1 MAAKRNILVALVNF
15 CLLIM
20 LSFAWQMSAQ
30 QAVAPGD
37 TGKPQ
42 ENHDPL
48 ADLTPENRDLFYALR
63 EAAKKGNDADV
74 LTDGKRLLP
83 ALQTSTPLADFVT
96 LLTANA
102 ATEAGETSYALSLA
116 KPLFDS
122 HKDDWR
128 VAALLTRL
136 YAEDGDKTLRD
147 QQIVRLTDLH
157 KRTSDQDFAKL
168 HTFPI
173 QKIKLH
179 SGYALFLYPFEPLK
193 GHNVYLLAL
202 IFSSEDKQ
210 VSRIEIDSEEV
221 DQAFSKPK
229 RPGER
234 RFSIDSYRQN
244 ETNPNWPESQALHGF
259 IDGVFDYDAMRD
271 RIIQIANG
279 ENSKQK

>member
-1 MAAKRNILVALVNF
+1 MEAKRNVFIVLVTF

-20 LSFAWQMSAQ
+20 LPLARQMPAQ
-30 QAVAPGD
+30 QAVAPDD

-42 ENHDPL
+42 AHHDPL
-48 ADLTPENRDLFYALR
+48 AELTPENRDLFYALR

-83 ALQTSTPLADFVT
+83 ALQTGTPLADFVT

-116 KPLFDS
+116 KPLFGA
-122 HKDDWR
+122 HADDWR

-136 YAEDGDKTLRD
+136 YAESGDKALRD
-147 QQIVRLTDLH
+147 QQIAFLTDLH
-157 KRTSDQDFAKL
+157 KRTSDPDFAKL

-179 SGYALFLYPFEPLK
+179 SGNAVFLYPFEPLK
-193 GHNVYLLAL
+193 PHNAYLVAL
-202 IFSSEDKQ
+202 IYSNDGKQ
-210 VSRIEIDSEEV
+210 DHRIEIDSEDV
-221 DQAFSKPK
+221 DQAFFKPK
-229 RPGER
+229 KAGER

-271 RIIQIANG
+271 RMLQIANG
-279 ENSKQK
+279 EESKEK